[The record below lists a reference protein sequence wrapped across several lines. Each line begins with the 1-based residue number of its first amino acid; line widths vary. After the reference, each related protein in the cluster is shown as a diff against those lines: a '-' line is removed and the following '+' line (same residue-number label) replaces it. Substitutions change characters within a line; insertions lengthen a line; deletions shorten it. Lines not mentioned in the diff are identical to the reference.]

1 MLISEAYA
9 QAADTSPVA
18 ADFLTT
24 LPMIAIIFAL
34 FYFVVIRPSAKKGKE
49 QKLMIEALQKGD
61 EVVINGG
68 IMGRVVK
75 LSGSYVSMEISENVV
90 INVLKTSIQTLL
102 PKGSLKAIEKE

>member
-9 QAADTSPVA
+9 QAAAAPPAT

-24 LPMIAIIFAL
+24 LPMIAVIFAL
-34 FYFVVIRPSAKKGKE
+34 FYFVVIYPTSKRGKE

-61 EVVINGG
+61 EVVTNGG
-68 IMGRVVK
+68 VLGRVVK
-75 LSGSYVSMEISENVV
+75 LSGSYVTLEISANVV

-102 PKGSLKAIEKE
+102 PKGTLKTIEKE